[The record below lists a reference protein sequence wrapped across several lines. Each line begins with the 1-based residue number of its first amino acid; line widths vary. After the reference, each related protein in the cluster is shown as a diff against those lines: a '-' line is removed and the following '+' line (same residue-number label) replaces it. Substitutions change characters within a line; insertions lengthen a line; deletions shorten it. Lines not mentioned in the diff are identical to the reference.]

1 MALDFNVNLAP
12 QVAMQMIDNGIVN
25 GSLSGERIDYYE
37 VHNTAGYL
45 CITAVY
51 EKFYYRA
58 GNRLTLTVIIDNMRG
73 TTHVHAIGGGG
84 GNGAFFKFDWAR
96 LKRHQL
102 SLGYSSQLR
111 NLTHISLRSAAQ
123 TIISFLDLGSIKY
136 RKAWLAQ

>member
-73 TTHVHAIGGGG
+73 ATHVHAIGGGG
-84 GNGAFFKFDWAR
+84 GNGAFFKFDWGA
-96 LKRHQL
+96 
-102 SLGYSSQLR
+102 SEAFTNSPWD
-111 NLTHISLRSAAQ
+111 ILRSYA
-123 TIISFLDLGSIKY
+123 I
-136 RKAWLAQ
+136 

>member
-58 GNRLTLTVIIDNMRG
+58 GNRLTLMYMPSAEAEG
-73 TTHVHAIGGGG
+73 TAL
-84 GNGAFFKFDWAR
+84 F
-96 LKRHQL
+96 
-102 SLGYSSQLR
+102 S
-111 NLTHISLRSAAQ
+111 NLTGALRKLSPTLPGIFFAVTQ
-123 TIISFLDLGSIKY
+123 FNLLFSKHEIQKGMVL
-136 RKAWLAQ
+136 Q

>member
-73 TTHVHAIGGGG
+73 TTHANDCCLLRIARHLHYLECRQVL
-84 GNGAFFKFDWAR
+84 FFD
-96 LKRHQL
+96 
-102 SLGYSSQLR
+102 
-111 NLTHISLRSAAQ
+111 IQ
-123 TIISFLDLGSIKY
+123 TVC
-136 RKAWLAQ
+136 RE

>member
-51 EKFYYRA
+51 EKYYYPPVQDA
-58 GNRLTLTVIIDNMRG
+58 D
-73 TTHVHAIGGGG
+73 
-84 GNGAFFKFDWAR
+84 
-96 LKRHQL
+96 
-102 SLGYSSQLR
+102 
-111 NLTHISLRSAAQ
+111 SAAA
-123 TIISFLDLGSIKY
+123 DAAAG
-136 RKAWLAQ
+136 AAA